1 LACSN
6 RKPASFAWYSIG
18 LLARMALFV
27 VIFGKL
33 NGLLRLTTVKS
44 VRTEVPSGNDEPEST
59 WPPA

>member
-1 LACSN
+1 
-6 RKPASFAWYSIG
+6 
-18 LLARMALFV
+18 MALFV